1 MESLAVSVTGDHFAA
16 GVYSL
21 AHHQY
26 FGHGL
31 PERIQRQPGQGR
43 RTHRAPPHRGRAQA
57 DGTGTHY
64 VGNETISLEADMTL
78 YAQWGKSES
87 SFDVSLPGSTSFSIY
102 QSTDGDNVTFECRSN
117 SWFDSYT
124 WYIDGVKQTSTSE
137 EMTVDTSAM
146 KAGIYTI
153 MLKVKNNGTYW
164 SETTTL
170 MVNK

>member
-1 MESLAVSVTGDHFAA
+1 
-16 GVYSL
+16 
-21 AHHQY
+21 
-26 FGHGL
+26 
-31 PERIQRQPGQGR
+31 
-43 RTHRAPPHRGRAQA
+43 
-57 DGTGTHY
+57 
-64 VGNETISLEADMTL
+64 MTL
-78 YAQWGKSES
+78 YAVWEKIENN
-87 SFDVSLPGSTSFSIY
+87 FDVNLPGSTSFSIY

-117 SWFDSYT
+117 WWFDSYT

-170 MVNK
+170 IVNK